1 MCSVRGMSCLSAC
14 MHDVATS
21 HMLAYMHRSLTT
33 LNLGGNRIGPCGATE
48 MAGVSVCARAGLS
61 SKHACEHVHGCEK
74 MDRAGLGVPFA
85 QERELWMRVYAQE
98 CCGLTER

>member
-1 MCSVRGMSCLSAC
+1 MCVCVC
-14 MHDVATS
+14 V
-21 HMLAYMHRSLTT
+21 
-33 LNLGGNRIGPCGATE
+33 GPCGATE